1 MNTSQLSNN
10 YQFLYSPKSWLHLK
24 KTDHKTFYFFLQLFI
39 LPYIKLRY
47 IIVLFTTTL
56 LLFRSV
62 NLPIKV
68 QRNLY
73 TTVIFFLL
81 TLSISTYYTTKNT
94 NFSNISNHIIKIQPL
109 DFICRF
115 TKKDNHL
122 IKQFTRV
129 QVYLSLSICRIVII
143 SLTYLFNIKI
153 LLLTTNY
160 EEIILSFFG
169 YKNKFILIQNSH
181 IPFTVVLSSQ
191 FLKIIFTQLDVL
203 KASYLIRGIKFKKY
217 MYFRTILLIYLFL
230 LSNFFISLYI
240 NIKLITQTLHS
251 RDISSENLHL
261 INISG
266 I

>member
-24 KTDHKTFYFFLQLFI
+24 KVDHKTFYFFLQLFV
-39 LPYIKLRY
+39 LPYIHLRY
-47 IIVLFTTTL
+47 IVVLFTVTL

-73 TTVIFFLL
+73 TIALFFIL

-109 DFICRF
+109 NFIGQF
-115 TKKDNHL
+115 IKKETSL
-122 IKQFTRV
+122 IKQFTRS
-129 QVYLSLSICRIVII
+129 QIYLSLSICRITMI
-143 SLTYLFNIKI
+143 SLTYLFTIKI

-169 YKNKFILIQNSH
+169 YKNKFTFFQNSY
-181 IPFTVVLSSQ
+181 IPFAVVLSSQ
-191 FLKIIFTQLDVL
+191 FLKIISTQLDVL
-203 KASYLIRGIKFKKY
+203 RASYLIRGIKLKKS
-217 MYFRTILLIYLFL
+217 MYFRIMLLIYLL
-230 LSNFFISLYI
+230 LISNFFISLYN
-240 NIKLITQTLHS
+240 NIKFITRTLHS
-251 RDISSENLHL
+251 RDMSSENLYL
-261 INISG
+261 INISE